1 MASTYSPDLRI
12 ELIGTGDQAGNWG
25 STTNT
30 NLGTLIEKAIVGVA
44 AVSVVSTPQA
54 LTAANGLADQ
64 ARQATLV
71 LTTTTTANFSVLAP
85 PTPKQYVV
93 YNNTAY
99 VATLGN
105 ATAVNGTTPT
115 GGATIT
121 VAAGK
126 IASLWTDGTNFFG
139 QNTVAGVGDVTLAG
153 VQTLTNKTIAFAD
166 NTLTG
171 VASTGANTFT
181 GAQNTA
187 RATVASHATTADIWG
202 AAGNQIDWT
211 GTATT
216 TIFPDAPQGGS
227 ERTLICAA
235 ACSFTAGANMLID
248 GVASAATVTCA
259 ANDKIIVRAI
269 TTTQF
274 MLSRVKADG
283 TAQVVAASG
292 SLILISTITA
302 SAAASIDFRSS
313 FSSAYGSY
321 LIAGRSIT
329 ADISMS
335 LSARLA
341 VGGAAVSTSTYNWFR
356 QQISTGTYTTLGVS
370 AQTSFQVCNL
380 TNTTN
385 QAASFHLYLYAPKN
399 VDRFLFKSEGGGAI
413 ATVNSNSGVCTQGG
427 TPSGVQLLHDGA
439 GSISGVFKL
448 YGILD

>member
-44 AVSVVSTPQA
+44 AVSVVATPQA

-139 QNTVAGVGDVTLAG
+139 QNTVAGDVTLAG
-153 VQTLTNKTIAFAD
+153 VQTLTNKTLAFAA

-181 GAQNTA
+181 GAQILSDQRLSRSLLIDTGYP
-187 RATVASHATTADIWG
+187 VLDK
-202 AAGNQIDWT
+202 GNS
-211 GTATT
+211 GTATQT
-216 TIFPDAPQGGS
+216 YDYTQGSIQTATATGSHTVAFSNFPPTGNLGELLFILTNGG
-227 ERTLICAA
+227 A
-235 ACSFTAGANMLID
+235 F
-248 GVASAATVTCA
+248 TVTWPGSILWMKPDGTTTSSISVYLA
-259 ANDKIIVRAI
+259 ANSGR
-269 TTTQF
+269 
-274 MLSRVKADG
+274 
-283 TAQVVAASG
+283 TA
-292 SLILISTITA
+292 L
-302 SAAASIDFRSS
+302 
-313 FSSAYGSY
+313 
-321 LIAGRSIT
+321 
-329 ADISMS
+329 
-335 LSARLA
+335 
-341 VGGAAVSTSTYNWFR
+341 
-356 QQISTGTYTTLGVS
+356 
-370 AQTSFQVCNL
+370 QTSGVDQFFFWTRNAG
-380 TNTTN
+380 TTV
-385 QAASFHLYLYAPKN
+385 Y
-399 VDRFLFKSEGGGAI
+399 G
-413 ATVNSNSGVCTQGG
+413 
-427 TPSGVQLLHDGA
+427 
-439 GSISGVFKL
+439 KL
-448 YGILD
+448 I